1 MNSSFEFPDE
11 VPAPFANDKTG
22 YFDLVNPNPDSAR
35 PSILKA
41 TPPPQQDKP
50 RTVLNVPTSFSE
62 VNLEQELL
70 TAFTKAKQ
78 MLTDVEHED
87 IPHNQKIQNLNSI
100 NTVITNI
107 INQQE
112 KVYNIERTKKLE
124 DCLINT
130 LKAFPALKDHFLAA
144 YKLALQGK

>member
-1 MNSSFEFPDE
+1 MNSNFEFPDE
-11 VPAPFANDKTG
+11 VPAPFANDKVD
-22 YFDLVNPNPDSAR
+22 YFELVNPDNAR
-35 PSILKA
+35 PNILKA
-41 TPPPQQDKP
+41 TPPAQQDKP
-50 RTVLNVPTSFSE
+50 RTVLHTPTSFSE

-78 MLTDVEHED
+78 MLNDVEHED
-87 IPHNQKIQNLNSI
+87 IPHNQKIQNLNSV

>member
-1 MNSSFEFPDE
+1 MNSNFEFPDE
-11 VPAPFANDKTG
+11 VPAS
-22 YFDLVNPNPDSAR
+22 FDASHTVSATPN
-35 PSILKA
+35 ILKA
-41 TPPPQQDKP
+41 TPPPSQTPP
-50 RTVLNVPTSFSE
+50 RTILHIPTSFSE

-70 TAFTKAKQ
+70 IAFTKAKQ
-78 MLTDVEHED
+78 MLSDVEHDD
-87 IPHNQKIQNLNSI
+87 IPHNQKIQNLNSV

-124 DCLINT
+124 DCLIST
-130 LKAFPALKDHFLAA
+130 LKAFPELKDHFLAA